1 MQDSDGNSKMKYQES
16 RSIRYFPFGIN
27 VSILR
32 HYLCNSFAVISI
44 LKYHADRSEVDETK
58 VRCSCLME
66 RKRHLR
72 KSFSVRRRLHSQCIF
87 TKHNERN
94 HIIWMTHRL
103 LSLPPPVRL
112 GGLRFCTI
120 TACHK

>member
-27 VSILR
+27 
-32 HYLCNSFAVISI
+32 I